1 MSERF
6 VSRATRASRKFRS
19 RRDPIVA
26 GAGSILCPGGAIC
39 LEHLGCAQRT
49 WLVVSGP
56 ARGQMWDDPR
66 ADCLDL
72 RPVVGPGGSTSVNF
86 AAWYLRWLDDAEHAA
101 G

>member
-1 MSERF
+1 M
-6 VSRATRASRKFRS
+6 
-19 RRDPIVA
+19 
-26 GAGSILCPGGAIC
+26 
-39 LEHLGCAQRT
+39 
-49 WLVVSGP
+49 SGP